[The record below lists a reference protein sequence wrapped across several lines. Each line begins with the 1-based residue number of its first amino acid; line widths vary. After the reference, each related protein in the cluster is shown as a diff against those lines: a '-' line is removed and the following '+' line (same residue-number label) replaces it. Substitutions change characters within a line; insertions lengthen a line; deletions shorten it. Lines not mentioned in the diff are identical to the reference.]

1 MDCSRCGTPAS
12 PGDRVCRVCGAPLA
26 QAAPAA
32 PPAET
37 APMAQAAPSLPS
49 PEPAPTVSGTPLSAA
64 GAQPAPATA
73 QPNALPQAALG
84 YSPTNPSAPASPY
97 ASPYAS
103 YGAYPYAAYGASASY
118 PAQPTQPAQPAQ
130 SGYPYP
136 YPSYYGY
143 YYPYAYAYAPP
154 APPRPKGET
163 YRQVLGWIVTIGSA
177 LSVVIGL
184 LLVLGTVVLGAR
196 GAGGGLN
203 VIAGAAGIAIAG
215 VAGGVVGIYF
225 GITAIM
231 RRPSVRFSLPSV
243 WLLLG
248 LTVLAIGAGVVIW
261 HAEPTP
267 GDTFVALP
275 LVLLAGV
282 LPALTILAY
291 GGRLLGFPS
300 TWRHMAL
307 SLIHGA
313 TLAIALASLLELLGG
328 FLIALIFQ
336 AFGLDGSFALGDLN
350 TSPNNP
356 AQAIILLLILSVV
369 APVVEEGVKP
379 LGAILV
385 MTRLRSAGEAF
396 FLGLAAGVGFD
407 MVETVGYFG
416 MGQADWVAIAI
427 ERIGAGLLHGLGA
440 GMAALGWYYLLR
452 GKGVS
457 HRWLRGFGGIAYA
470 VLQHAIFNGSNL
482 LGLLPGPIGNFMNL
496 PLYLYRLP
504 LGRGVGLFFGLYL
517 IILGVLTVV
526 ALRLG
531 RAERSSPPAT
541 AEPSGASGGGQP
553 APTPMPEPVAGGAR

>member
-1 MDCSRCGTPAS
+1 
-12 PGDRVCRVCGAPLA
+12 
-26 QAAPAA
+26 
-32 PPAET
+32 
-37 APMAQAAPSLPS
+37 MAQAAPSLPS

-267 GDTFVALP
+267 GDTFVA
-275 LVLLAGV
+275 
-282 LPALTILAY
+282 I
-291 GGRLLGFPS
+291 S
-300 TWRHMAL
+300 TR
-307 SLIHGA
+307 
-313 TLAIALASLLELLGG
+313 
-328 FLIALIFQ
+328 Q
-336 AFGLDGSFALGDLN
+336 A
-350 TSPNNP
+350 
-356 AQAIILLLILSVV
+356 
-369 APVVEEGVKP
+369 E
-379 LGAILV
+379 
-385 MTRLRSAGEAF
+385 M
-396 FLGLAAGVGFD
+396 
-407 MVETVGYFG
+407 
-416 MGQADWVAIAI
+416 
-427 ERIGAGLLHGLGA
+427 
-440 GMAALGWYYLLR
+440 
-452 GKGVS
+452 
-457 HRWLRGFGGIAYA
+457 
-470 VLQHAIFNGSNL
+470 
-482 LGLLPGPIGNFMNL
+482 
-496 PLYLYRLP
+496 
-504 LGRGVGLFFGLYL
+504 
-517 IILGVLTVV
+517 
-526 ALRLG
+526 
-531 RAERSSPPAT
+531 
-541 AEPSGASGGGQP
+541 
-553 APTPMPEPVAGGAR
+553 